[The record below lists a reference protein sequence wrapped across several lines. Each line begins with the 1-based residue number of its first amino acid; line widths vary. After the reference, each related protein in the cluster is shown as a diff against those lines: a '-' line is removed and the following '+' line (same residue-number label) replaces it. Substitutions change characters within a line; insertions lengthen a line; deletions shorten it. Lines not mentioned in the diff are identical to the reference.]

1 MSPANKFSHAHII
14 DYTAVH
20 QDSMYTNTS
29 TVQYGTPLEKKSLI
43 LIRGITLSRWYLL
56 AAVWGPRTTSVSAA
70 DGSSQ
75 SRKSKCGETR
85 ERALQS

>member
-43 LIRGITLSRWYLL
+43 LIRGITLSRW
-56 AAVWGPRTTSVSAA
+56 SARCCL
-70 DGSSQ
+70 GSTDHECQ
-75 SRKSKCGETR
+75 CC
-85 ERALQS
+85 